1 MAFMHSLPDQPSKPV
16 STVIHPELTHK
27 IVLTKWRRFAR
38 LLVKAL
44 SRLMVFIWARPT
56 IIGLQNVAS
65 PGPSLIVTNHLGDA
79 DLILGFAYTP
89 SELLPIAKIE
99 LYSIP
104 VLGKLLEW
112 YGVIWIRRG
121 QPDRSAIKAIL
132 DALRD
137 GFIVGIAPEG
147 RESLTG
153 GLEEGTT
160 GAAYIALKANVPLI
174 PATFTGT
181 ENSRVFRNIKHFQR
195 TDVSITIGSP
205 FKLEQLADRRKS
217 IQVGT
222 ETIMRKLAEQ
232 LPPQYRGVYAE
243 ND

>member
-1 MAFMHSLPDQPSKPV
+1 
-16 STVIHPELTHK
+16 
-27 IVLTKWRRFAR
+27 
-38 LLVKAL
+38 
-44 SRLMVFIWARPT
+44 MVFLWARST
-56 IIGLQNVAS
+56 ITGLKNITS

-79 DLILGFAYTP
+79 DLILGFALTP
-89 SELLPIAKIE
+89 INLHPIVKIE

-104 VLGKLLEW
+104 LLGKLLEW

-121 QPDRSAIKAIL
+121 QPDRSAIKVIL
-132 DALRD
+132 DTLQD

-160 GAAYIALKANVPLI
+160 GAAYLALKANVPLI

-181 ENSRVFRNIKHFQR
+181 ENSRVFRNMKRFRR
-195 TDVSITIGSP
+195 TDISLTIGSP
-205 FKLEQLADRRKS
+205 FRLEQLADRRKS
-217 IQVGT
+217 IQIGT

-243 ND
+243 NDRK